1 MDTFYLIVGI
11 AGTLVMLGVM
21 FYYGMRYI
29 FHLDMRV
36 YFFAALADYIA
47 AWYNRKEEREA
58 AANRRRTP
66 VRHSAERKN

>member
-1 MDTFYLIVGI
+1 MDTFYLVVGI

-29 FHLDMRV
+29 FHFDMRV

-47 AWYNRKEEREA
+47 AWYDRRERRLKEFNKSPNRSSRYER
-58 AANRRRTP
+58 
-66 VRHSAERKN
+66 